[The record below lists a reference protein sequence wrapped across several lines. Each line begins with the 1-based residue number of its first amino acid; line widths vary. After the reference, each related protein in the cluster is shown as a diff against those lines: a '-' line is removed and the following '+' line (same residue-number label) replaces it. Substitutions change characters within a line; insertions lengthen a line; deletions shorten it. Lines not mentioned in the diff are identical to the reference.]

1 MQDLNNLTLI
11 GRVCQTVGADERS
24 FGYVGNGIA
33 RANVN
38 IAVNRAK
45 KVNGQWTE
53 ETYFFPVT
61 IWGKTAE
68 NLKPYLVKGQQICV
82 SGFLKQDKWQDQNG
96 NKQSRISIV
105 AETVQLCGSR
115 QNGYMQGEPIQSEP
129 MHDVQ
134 QPYAQQVETLRQT
147 FGQPQP
153 NFNTMQNVPQNV
165 PPSEEFPEDI
175 PF

>member
-1 MQDLNNLTLI
+1 MQDLNNVTLI

-24 FGYVGNGIA
+24 FGYVGNGTA

-82 SGFLKQDKWQDQNG
+82 SGFLKQDRWQDQNG

-105 AETVQLCGSR
+105 AETVQLCGNR
-115 QNGYMQGEPIQSEP
+115 QNGQNEPPQYNQQS
-129 MHDVQ
+129 
-134 QPYAQQVETLRQT
+134 YAQQVDALRQT

-153 NFNTMQNVPQNV
+153 NFNQMQNV

-175 PF
+175 PFGDYQ

>member
-24 FGYVGNGIA
+24 FGYVGNGTA

-115 QNGYMQGEPIQSEP
+115 QNGQSEQMP
-129 MHDVQ
+129 PQDNQ

-153 NFNTMQNVPQNV
+153 NFNQMQNV

>member
-24 FGYVGNGIA
+24 FGYVGNGTA

-68 NLKPYLVKGQQICV
+68 SLKPYLVKGQQICV
-82 SGFLKQDKWQDQNG
+82 SGFLKQDRWQDQNG

-115 QNGYMQGEPIQSEP
+115 QNGQNEQPQEN
-129 MHDVQ
+129 Q
-134 QPYAQQVETLRQT
+134 QPYAQQVETIRQT

-153 NFNTMQNVPQNV
+153 NFNQMQNV

>member
-1 MQDLNNLTLI
+1 MQDLNNVTLI
-11 GRVCQTVGADERS
+11 GRVCQTVGVDERS
-24 FGYVGNGIA
+24 FGYVSNGTA

-45 KVNGQWTE
+45 KVNGEWTE

-105 AETVQLCGSR
+105 AETVQLCGNR
-115 QNGYMQGEPIQSEP
+115 NNGQSEQMP
-129 MHDVQ
+129 PQDNQ
-134 QPYAQQVETLRQT
+134 QPYAQQVDALRQT

-153 NFNTMQNVPQNV
+153 NFNQMQNIPPQND
-165 PPSEEFPEDI
+165 FPEDI
-175 PF
+175 PY

>member
-24 FGYVGNGIA
+24 FGYVGNGSA

-115 QNGYMQGEPIQSEP
+115 QNGQPQEN
-129 MHDVQ
+129 Q

-153 NFNTMQNVPQNV
+153 NFNQMQNV

>member
-24 FGYVGNGIA
+24 FGYVGNGTA

-115 QNGYMQGEPIQSEP
+115 QNGQSEQMP
-129 MHDVQ
+129 PQENQ

-153 NFNTMQNVPQNV
+153 NFNQMQNV